1 MSRKVLIKVIKTGIL
16 KCQWYSFQQTLMC
29 GPICTQGDKLVIGK
43 QQCTLSIES
52 SLSLLNRP
60 PGKSSEHFKSPSIYA
75 WHLCMCSTVGH
86 PANVQKEKLP
96 SLTERH
102 MTYPR
107 SCHGSRSSKESR
119 VPQVVWISWLCSEA
133 AQIVGENEL
142 LSALVTPNGN
152 LFLSVLAS
160 SFSPSLSCLP
170 CFPPP
175 LSPLSSLPPAPFSL
189 QPLLASSLSDS
200 NVSKGREACLSLL
213 IHAVDPGLVNLSN
226 NSRTWHRWWA
236 GRQLPALGSS
246 GLKKIIILIRGWT
259 QTLKPQSPEQGHQE
273 VAEQASFSTH
283 WADGSDTRAWAPSYT
298 TIWEDRGWTNR
309 RLEPRTYLGSM
320 KT

>member
-1 MSRKVLIKVIKTGIL
+1 MPVVFIPANSNVRTYLHARWQVSHWKA
-16 KCQWYSFQQTLMC
+16 
-29 GPICTQGDKLVIGK
+29 
-43 QQCTLSIES
+43 QCTLRSIKS

-96 SLTERH
+96 ALTERH

-119 VPQVVWISWLCSEA
+119 VPQVVWVSWLCSEA

-175 LSPLSSLPPAPFSL
+175 PLLCPLFLRPPSHSNPSGILPEWQQCKRREGGLSLPLDSCCWSWPRKPF
-189 QPLLASSLSDS
+189 
-200 NVSKGREACLSLL
+200 
-213 IHAVDPGLVNLSN
+213 
-226 NSRTWHRWWA
+226 
-236 GRQLPALGSS
+236 
-246 GLKKIIILIRGWT
+246 
-259 QTLKPQSPEQGHQE
+259 
-273 VAEQASFSTH
+273 
-283 WADGSDTRAWAPSYT
+283 
-298 TIWEDRGWTNR
+298 
-309 RLEPRTYLGSM
+309 
-320 KT
+320 